1 MKQSWAVLQSDR
13 KLMLFPV
20 LSSVACLFVL
30 ASFALPI
37 IVSPGLWNAVLR
49 AVHEELGGK
58 AAVQH
63 QGMKLH
69 LPVIVGFAFYLI
81 NYVVIVFFNAALVA
95 CAVKRFGGGHP
106 TMGYGLREAG
116 ARWPQILAWSI
127 LAATVGYILQ
137 AIEERLGFVGKM
149 VLGLVG
155 VAWSVVTYL
164 VVPVLAVERVGPI
177 RAVRRSAELLT
188 KSWGEAVVGN
198 LSLGATGFLL
208 AVPGILLLIAAY
220 QIAVTASTLWLG
232 LTLGVIGIAYLVACS
247 IVTSAL
253 QQVLL
258 AGVYIYASTGQV
270 PTGLSE
276 DVLRS
281 AFRPK

>member
-1 MKQSWAVLQSDR
+1 MSRISRGSSLMKQSWAVLQSDR

-58 AAVQH
+58 AAVEH

-220 QIAVTASTLWLG
+220 QIAVTASTLW
-232 LTLGVIGIAYLVACS
+232 
-247 IVTSAL
+247 
-253 QQVLL
+253 
-258 AGVYIYASTGQV
+258 
-270 PTGLSE
+270 
-276 DVLRS
+276 
-281 AFRPK
+281 